1 MNFNK
6 YVQDAEAF
14 INEVALELG
23 HPNDKAKAASVLRS
37 VLHAFRDR
45 ITPVES
51 WQLIAQ
57 LPMLIKAIY
66 VDGWK
71 IGNGNYRESR
81 NFGDFIEAFREAD
94 LQQAYISDYEA
105 KEAIQAVFR
114 ILKKHVSQGEIFDII
129 AVLPTEMKSLLA
141 MA

>member
-14 INEVALELG
+14 INEVAVELG
-23 HPNDKAKAASVLRS
+23 HPNDKAKAANVMRS
-37 VLHAFRDR
+37 VLHVFRDR

-51 WQLIAQ
+51 LQLIAQ

-71 IGNGNYRESR
+71 IGNGNYSESR
-81 NFGDFIEAFREAD
+81 NVGDFIEALREAD
-94 LQQAYISDYEA
+94 TQQAYISDYEA

-114 ILKKHVSQGEIFDII
+114 ILKRHVSQGEIFDII
-129 AVLPTEMKSLLA
+129 AVLPAEMKSLLA

>member
-14 INEVALELG
+14 INEVAIEIG
-23 HPNDKAKAASVLRS
+23 HPNDKPRAAKVLRS
-37 VLHAFRDR
+37 VLHVFRNR
-45 ITPVES
+45 ITPAES
-51 WQLIAQ
+51 LQLIAQ

-71 IGNGNYRESR
+71 IGNGNYHESR
-81 NFGDFIEAFREAD
+81 NIGDFIEAFREAD
-94 LQQAYISDYEA
+94 SQQAYISDYEA

-114 ILKKHVSQGEIFDII
+114 VLKRHVSQGEIFDII
-129 AVLPTEMKSLLA
+129 AVLPAEMKSLLA